1 MEDHTMCPTYDPNPP
16 TPTLERGPD
25 GSPIIELP
33 AILDRA
39 RSEILTELAYVKR
52 SLNATRDDMTAKVA
66 RRDEL
71 QRQLAHIDAALDTL
85 NGRTPAAE
93 TDGEDQP

>member
-1 MEDHTMCPTYDPNPP
+1 MEDHTMCPTYDPTPP
-16 TPTLERGPD
+16 TPTLKRAPD

-39 RSEILTELAYVKR
+39 RTQILNELRDVKW
-52 SLNATRDDMTAKVA
+52 SLDNTRDAMSAEVA

-71 QRQLAHIDAALDTL
+71 QRQLAHVDAALDTL